1 MNAAQFQDD
10 FVLSLLNHKRGGY
23 FLDVGS
29 AHASHCNNTYY
40 LENFDWNGICIEFD
54 SKYNSS
60 YSGRKCKYLNEDAT
74 KISYSNLLIENNF
87 PKEIEYLS
95 LDIDE
100 LSYNVLQILPFNEYK
115 FKVIT
120 IEHDFYLHGGLYRDK
135 QREILL
141 KNGYMLLCEDV
152 LVEQSGSN
160 PPKTTVEPFEDW
172 WIKREFFT
180 NELVERIKCKKEYP
194 SDIIKKFK

>member
-100 LSYNVLQILPFNEYK
+100 LSYNVLQILPFDEYK

-172 WIKREFFT
+172 WIKSEFFT
-180 NELVERIKCKKEYP
+180 NELIERVKCKKEYP